1 MFQKLTFVTPFYV
14 CISGVRSVGFC
25 NLQNAASNFIKKESV
40 SQLFPVNFAKSLR
53 THLCKLI
60 RIARVSL
67 AFQAANKFVQ
77 YRPHWF

>member
-1 MFQKLTFVTPFYV
+1 MMTA
-14 CISGVRSVGFC
+14 SVMKE
-25 NLQNAASNFIKKESV
+25 LSHRPAACNFIKKELV

-53 THLCKLI
+53 THICELI